1 MLQRH
6 YARGGYAEIIMDS
19 AAWRRN
25 LPQSVEAMFYPK
37 SCLQGSPCRAA
48 TQRAHAALL
57 KEHGLTHEELPLLTL
72 DQEDLETPFEEA
84 PESFDDGAVADAP
97 AER

>member
-1 MLQRH
+1 MPLTLTTC
-6 YARGGYAEIIMDS
+6 YLLLMRGA
-19 AAWRRN
+19 
-25 LPQSVEAMFYPK
+25 Q
-37 SCLQGSPCRAA
+37 RAA